1 MKIKES
7 LQSVRTDKSSTTT
20 LALKLRLVDYLL
32 IENSKWLINCDI
44 NNEITRGD
52 NTDKLYLLQQ
62 LLENMETEK
71 SRMVYSNR

>member
-32 IENSKWLINCDI
+32 IEKWLINCDI